1 MELVTPAV
9 ALARSSSPPR
19 VHHIEPQLGPRPR
32 VVDPSIL
39 QAPRC
44 PDVSGMTPGTPN
56 QRIRHHRRSR
66 RPSSAHWHRQRR
78 HNSTASSQGAAA
90 RYPFALDHA
99 PTPPNPI
106 LPQAWGYTG
115 NTLPARAA
123 IVRNTLTPVPDMPAE
138 DVAQFSPGN
147 YPYLAF
153 APDAPW
159 FVNTSMLQAIEF
171 ALDYHVTESQA
182 HRLWPRDPGPQTN
195 GGTCAHHAPAGT
207 GYRPHGARDPHLRL
221 GPHHWRLATG
231 GLHQPGVLLS
241 HPPRLHVPRST
252 CAEVYSGETG
262 RRALHHG
269 LHRRGP
275 GLCLFHAAD
284 GVADQVHRRLGAGD
298 HHQQPTTSSPLAPR
312 HVSAHSRTCLER
324 LPTEVKGRERC
335 GITN

>member
-1 MELVTPAV
+1 MIPC
-9 ALARSSSPPR
+9 S
-19 VHHIEPQLGPRPR
+19 
-32 VVDPSIL
+32 
-39 QAPRC
+39 
-44 PDVSGMTPGTPN
+44 
-56 QRIRHHRRSR
+56 
-66 RPSSAHWHRQRR
+66 
-78 HNSTASSQGAAA
+78 
-90 RYPFALDHA
+90 LDHA
-99 PTPPNPI
+99 PAPPNPI

-123 IVRNTLTPVPDMPAE
+123 IVRNTLTPVPAMPAE
-138 DVAQFSPGN
+138 DVAQFPPGN

-171 ALDYHVTESQA
+171 ALDYHVTESRLTDFGLVIQA
-182 HRLWPRDPGPQTN
+182 PNTYRRSPTVERVLIMPLPAQGTDPTVS
-195 GGTCAHHAPAGT
+195 
-207 GYRPHGARDPHLRL
+207 RLRL

-252 CAEVYSGETG
+252 CAEVHPGETG

-298 HHQQPTTSSPLAPR
+298 HRQRPTTSSPLAPR
-312 HVSAHSRTCLER
+312 RVSAHRGEGS
-324 LPTEVKGRERC
+324 
-335 GITN
+335 